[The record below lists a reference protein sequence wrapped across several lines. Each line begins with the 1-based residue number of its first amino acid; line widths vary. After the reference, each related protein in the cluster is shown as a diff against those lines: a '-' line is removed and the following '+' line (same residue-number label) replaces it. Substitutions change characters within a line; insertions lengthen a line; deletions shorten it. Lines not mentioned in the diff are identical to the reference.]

1 MSHFRGQ
8 YKRIVK
14 GTARFFYHFI
24 PREQSLS
31 QLCAHKI
38 AMIYCKRFVSDMK
51 QYIHER
57 VFRVNGYIKLLILS
71 QCYHFDVIKYVYI
84 LATPKKTKLSRVDS
98 LAFEVLYLSS

>member
-1 MSHFRGQ
+1 
-8 YKRIVK
+8 
-14 GTARFFYHFI
+14 
-24 PREQSLS
+24 
-31 QLCAHKI
+31 
-38 AMIYCKRFVSDMK
+38 MK